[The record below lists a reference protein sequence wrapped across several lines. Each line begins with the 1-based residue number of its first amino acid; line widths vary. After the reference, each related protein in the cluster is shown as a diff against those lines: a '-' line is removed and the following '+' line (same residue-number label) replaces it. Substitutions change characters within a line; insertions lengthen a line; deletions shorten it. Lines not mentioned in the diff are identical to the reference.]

1 MTVVQVKKP
10 QTTQIETLKPAEPK
24 KAPARTTSRSKAR
37 PPQTASTPL
46 NDANITVHLPSEKKE
61 AFRVFADTKNESLS
75 AFFVKSGETRMEDN
89 SFQQENQHLQAE
101 NRVLKQRVEELQSRV
116 EEMQVMLAQQR
127 QAASSAPAPAP
138 APAPQNPDHWKT
150 QIEGQMLLLSQSL
163 QKTMARLRQR
173 DQAFDRLVS
182 LLRQR
187 GHVQAL
193 EMQAYSNP
201 GIQAGGQNY
210 TLTPP
215 AAPPSDF
222 LTGMGRNERLQQS
235 INELKRVNSTPVGYD
250 AMQALQ
256 YELDRI
262 TSDAPT
268 AFTEEEIW
276 ANQQECWNAVS
287 GLR

>member
-10 QTTQIETLKPAEPK
+10 QTTQIETFQPAEPK
-24 KAPARTTSRSKAR
+24 KAPVRSSPRSKAR

-75 AFFVKSGETRMEDN
+75 AFFVKSGEIRMEDH
-89 SFQQENQHLQAE
+89 SFQQDNQHLQAE
-101 NRVLKQRVEELQSRV
+101 NRVLKQRVEDLQARV

-138 APAPQNPDHWKT
+138 AQQNPDHWKT

-201 GIQAGGQNY
+201 GIQTGGQNY
-210 TLTPP
+210 TMTPP
-215 AAPPSDF
+215 TAPPSNF
-222 LTGMGRNERLQQS
+222 LTGMGRNERLEQS
-235 INELKRVNSTPVGYD
+235 LEGLKRVNSAPAGYD

-256 YELDRI
+256 YELNRI

-276 ANQQECWNAVS
+276 ANQQDCWNAVA